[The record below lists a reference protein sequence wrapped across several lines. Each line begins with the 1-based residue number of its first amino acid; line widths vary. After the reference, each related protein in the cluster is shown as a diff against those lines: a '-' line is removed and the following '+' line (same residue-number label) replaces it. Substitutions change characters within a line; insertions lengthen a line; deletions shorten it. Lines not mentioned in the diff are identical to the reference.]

1 MGKKIDYSQTELAQL
16 TDSRDLAYLK
26 ANGARALPDSPT
38 ERGWSAAAIKRQ
50 LFMQPEIL
58 YAWLKKLAE
67 SQLALAQTIDSYLD
81 ALSKG
86 KETPKVYPTLDDAK
100 AAQAS
105 GAIVSGSLVFV
116 AGDDVEVYLVGSDG
130 SLSDIG
136 LPLKETKDRIEAA
149 ESKVSV
155 LETRADGADSGIS
168 ALEARADR
176 AESGISSLEQ
186 ASEAHGEAIDAIEAS
201 SVSFNKRS
209 LDGSVLADG
218 LKTATEGSYSAIYA
232 RRSEQDA
239 EGNPISATYATKKEV
254 ADSISSLEKRTFQVV
269 DELPATG
276 EEGVIYLMAVSSDP
290 EDGYSQ
296 YIYENGAYIGLGT
309 TKIDLSAYATIDL
322 VNLKTK
328 KFIFGPA
335 SLKDVIIA
343 AYEEEEFRD
352 ALGFADATDVG
363 EDGKAT
369 YGKCVILTEE
379 LTRDADGGIIGA
391 EYSVV
396 ANGELYHAVLLENGG
411 SYTVAISNPYVKK
424 DDAVLAKALESIS
437 GVQQGIVGQYL
448 KQTPAVLVG
457 SDYAINLKLRES
469 RNIYDIESAS
479 LPGITGDYVGNLE
492 KANNG
497 FTYDIISEK
506 PVSAAAWVTITL
518 RYADYGLSDGDNI
531 TVSSDFACSN
541 PDFTAQLIYNYYNTD
556 TYGSTSGDFATVK
569 SGNRASVSIP
579 IKTNG
584 GAYNSLRLV
593 LSTVYNASYPAGTTL
608 SFNNIQIEKGSTA
621 HPYDEYGTYSKG
633 SVVQYAGKNVLNLP
647 GTSEMGEI
655 TSFAGEADVSSEI
668 ATGGKVCFTQSGGF
682 QRLHT
687 TNVKETTAPAV
698 KGHNLLVVLRASEPW
713 LNNILPEH
721 TTSIYDWNLVLLAGI
736 YSSAS
741 GNYSGNDAYFVIKQA
756 VDVPAGEN
764 TRFYAS
770 FKANFAKA
778 FTMEKAIVIDLT
790 AVGDGNLTV
799 QEAYEK
805 YSASLA
811 TLASGASVANN
822 KRTSPLI
829 KNFGTGLYLTKPE
842 GYSLIISE
850 FSDMPP
856 ALNESVDFDDLTFLA
871 QTKYTASG
879 KVTLQPTT
887 QSIIYMVEKDGGGVI
902 SDGDLTSW
910 QSESQLEYGDYATDI
925 TAYIAPKVL
934 GAFDY
939 LEGETKSIITK
950 VGEGDNV
957 HVGFIPDEG
966 YLGIDYAN
974 STDDLSQS
982 YVAYRTIDLAT
993 QVANNTDEI
1002 EEIKS
1007 DLGVKDGEV
1016 TSEKIA
1022 DGAVTLSKLGSD
1034 AKDYIDTKVSFLKLD
1049 DDGILPQANI
1059 PRFNSTSEIPSDS
1072 ATFKGKFG
1080 TGSFNLVNGLTL
1092 DCFIV
1097 IGRTVNVGKLHGESD
1112 GNIYITDL
1120 VPLASGAIVSMQTS
1134 DQSGTH
1140 YDNYQVLENTTE
1152 TYLSKIW
1159 DMIYPMNCR
1168 FKIYV
1173 GGKAMTCQNM
1183 RLVDVSFKPDYAET
1197 ETAYALTIKNC
1208 RDMSVYCDEKGTN
1221 GYCQYNGYGLN
1232 SNMVPFPVLAIKGW
1246 ERPLPNGKKASQMLM
1261 NARIGNTAATSE
1273 IVFPM
1278 LQYEKWILSLQ
1289 EEPRDDQASNYAYTS
1304 DLFAYSEDV
1313 ENARVVQGDGKTGL
1327 LRFNPIFD
1335 IAPTGTVRLDG
1346 YAYYDPYTP
1355 PAEETAMA
1363 KARAMSVQADPIAPN
1378 VPENAIGVFSV
1389 DEHGNTINAMTGEVV
1404 A

>member
-1 MGKKIDYSQTELAQL
+1 MGKKIDYSETESAQL

-116 AGDDVEVYLVGSDG
+116 AGDDVAAYVVGSDG

-136 LPLKETKDRIEAA
+136 LPLKETKSRIEAA

-155 LETRADGADSGIS
+155 LETRADEADSGIS

-186 ASEAHGEAIDAIEAS
+186 ASEAHGQAIDAIEAS

-218 LKTATEGSYSAIYA
+218 LKTATEGSYTAIYA

-239 EGNPISATYATKKEV
+239 EGNQISATYATKKEV
-254 ADSISSLEKRTFQVV
+254 ADSISNLEKRTFQVV

-276 EEGVIYLMAVSSDP
+276 TEGVIYLIAVSSDP

-309 TKIDLSAYATIDL
+309 TRIDLSAYATIDL

-343 AYEEEEFRD
+343 AYEEEGFRD
-352 ALGFADATDVG
+352 ALGFADTTDVG

-379 LTRDADGGIIGA
+379 LTRDAEGSIIGA

-411 SYTVAISNPYVKK
+411 NYTIAISNPYVRK

-469 RNIYDIESAS
+469 RNLLNFDKKSATQNGVEWTLS
-479 LPGITGDYVGNLE
+479 GTTLTIDGTNSTGLNSAIISNPFHLEPGTYTFSMTYVSGEYIDSTQPDPGCYNRILTADLSKTLASIGFYSANYKPPVAKQLVVTEGGDYV
-492 KANNG
+492 
-497 FTYDIISEK
+497 FS
-506 PVSAAAWVTITL
+506 PVTNSSAK
-518 RYADYGLSDGDNI
+518 N
-531 TVSSDFACSN
+531 
-541 PDFTAQLIYNYYNTD
+541 LIYH
-556 TYGSTSGDFATVK
+556 
-569 SGNRASVSIP
+569 
-579 IKTNG
+579 
-584 GAYNSLRLV
+584 
-593 LSTVYNASYPAGTTL
+593 
-608 SFNNIQIEKGSTA
+608 IQLERGSTA

-647 GTSEMGEI
+647 GTSEMGE
-655 TSFAGEADVSSEI
+655 TSSIAGKADVPYAVVSYGAAGDRIQVSKDGSFVNGFSASNAKMMAIRKGHKYFAWLKGEI
-668 ATGGKVCFTQSGGF
+668 ASPSTMPPYFTFWLGPNGVSPNIGYFRESDLGNGVHASIISPNASVEEVS
-682 QRLHT
+682 LAL
-687 TNVKETTAPAV
+687 VASD
-698 KGHNLLVVLRASEPW
+698 NLGRVSF
-713 LNNILPEH
+713 
-721 TTSIYDWNLVLLAGI
+721 TDG
-736 YSSAS
+736 
-741 GNYSGNDAYFVIKQA
+741 DVIKQMGA
-756 VDVPAGEN
+756 
-764 TRFYAS
+764 
-770 FKANFAKA
+770 
-778 FTMEKAIVIDLT
+778 IDLT
-790 AVGDGNLTV
+790 ANGDGNLTV

-805 YSASLA
+805 YSASLD
-811 TLASGASVANN
+811 TLASGASIANS

-856 ALNESVDFDDLTFLA
+856 ALNQSVDFDGLTFLA
-871 QTKYTASG
+871 QTKYSSSG

-887 QSIIYMVEKDGGGVI
+887 QSIIYMVEKDDGTAI
-902 SDGDLTSW
+902 SDGDLALW

-934 GAFDY
+934 DTFNY
-939 LEGETKSIITK
+939 LEGDAKSIITK

-993 QVANNTDEI
+993 QVANKTDEI
-1002 EEIKS
+1002 EGLKS

-1022 DGAVTLSKLGSD
+1022 DGAVALSKLGSD
-1034 AKDYIDTKVSFLKLD
+1034 AKEYIEERARFINVSGDLVKQSFIPEYYNISDPTVIAYDAAISKFGWGKYEFTGEQYCFVFKNNQLMLAKATSDGSTVTIGDFQELHTGDEVCSGNLLYKAKYSYLLSGYEYNMWDVFKPISCRFPFEPIFTNNVTYLNKVSECDILLKGSGTSRGGIALGDCKNINISLD
-1049 DDGILPQANI
+1049 
-1059 PRFNSTSEIPSDS
+1059 TSEWNARNDNNYMTFSLSGYGANQSAFLDLIKTSKNGQTIVCNPSIAGFGDY
-1072 ATFKGKFG
+1072 KGDNNYCPSVNTWSDVVNMAGSDRNEYPGTYTMVWLNFG
-1080 TGSFNLVNGLTL
+1080 SYDASDHNWHLYKDGVLTKSMKLNWRFDVGNNGT
-1092 DCFIV
+1092 
-1097 IGRTVNVGKLHGESD
+1097 
-1112 GNIYITDL
+1112 
-1120 VPLASGAIVSMQTS
+1120 
-1134 DQSGTH
+1134 
-1140 YDNYQVLENTTE
+1140 
-1152 TYLSKIW
+1152 
-1159 DMIYPMNCR
+1159 
-1168 FKIYV
+1168 
-1173 GGKAMTCQNM
+1173 
-1183 RLVDVSFKPDYAET
+1183 VSFDVVPYFVEP
-1197 ETAYALTIKNC
+1197 TATASIMT
-1208 RDMSVYCDEKGTN
+1208 MSADDRSMEQPKEV
-1221 GYCQYNGYGLN
+1221 
-1232 SNMVPFPVLAIKGW
+1232 
-1246 ERPLPNGKKASQMLM
+1246 
-1261 NARIGNTAATSE
+1261 E
-1273 IVFPM
+1273 I
-1278 LQYEKWILSLQ
+1278 
-1289 EEPRDDQASNYAYTS
+1289 
-1304 DLFAYSEDV
+1304 
-1313 ENARVVQGDGKTGL
+1313 
-1327 LRFNPIFD
+1327 
-1335 IAPTGTVRLDG
+1335 
-1346 YAYYDPYTP
+1346 
-1355 PAEETAMA
+1355 
-1363 KARAMSVQADPIAPN
+1363 N
-1378 VPENAIGVFSV
+1378 VPEGAVGLFSL
-1389 DEHGNTINAMTGEVV
+1389 DEHGNTINAMTGEVIG
-1404 A
+1404 

>member
-1 MGKKIDYSQTELAQL
+1 MGKKIDYSETESAQL

-38 ERGWSAAAIKRQ
+38 ESGWSASAIKRQ

-105 GAIVSGSLVFV
+105 GALVSGSLVFV
-116 AGDDVEVYLVGSDG
+116 AGADVEAYLVGADG

-155 LETRADGADSGIS
+155 LETRADGADSEIS

-186 ASEAHGEAIDAIEAS
+186 ASEAHGEAIDGIKAS
-201 SVSFNKRS
+201 AVSYRKKS
-209 LDGSVLADG
+209 LDGAVLADG

-239 EGNPISATYATKKEV
+239 GGNPISDTYATKQEV

-269 DELPATG
+269 DELPAKG
-276 EEGVIYLMAVSSDP
+276 AEGVIYLIAVSSDP

-335 SLKDVIIA
+335 PLKDVIIA
-343 AYEEEEFRD
+343 AYEDEGFRD
-352 ALGFADATDVG
+352 ALGFADTTDVG
-363 EDGKAT
+363 EDGKAL
-369 YGKCVILTEE
+369 YGKSVIVTEE
-379 LTRDADGGIIGA
+379 LTRDAEGGVIGA

-411 SYTVAISNPYVKK
+411 DYTVAISNPYVKK

-469 RNIYDIESAS
+469 RNLVQLKNIPETTTGGVTYS
-479 LPGITGDYVGNLE
+479 ITDGVV
-492 KANNG
+492 KAEG
-497 FTYDIISEK
+497 ATTS
-506 PVSAAAWVTITL
+506 
-518 RYADYGLSDGDNI
+518 R
-531 TVSSDFACSN
+531 
-541 PDFTAQLIYNYYNTD
+541 FTAYKIAIFDPL
-556 TYGSTSGDFATVK
+556 
-569 SGNRASVSIP
+569 
-579 IKTNG
+579 
-584 GAYNSLRLV
+584 
-593 LSTVYNASYPAGTTL
+593 PAGTYTFSARLKSASNFTGKNYITFSLNMNGNFVVNCSTSIAGDGKVYSETCTASKPFNEL
-608 SFNNIQIEKGSTA
+608 SMTFIGNNTYDQEISDIQIEKGSTA

-647 GTSEMGEI
+647 GTSAMGE
-655 TSFAGEADVSSEI
+655 TSSIAGKADVSSEI
-668 ATGGKVCFTQSGGF
+668 VGDRSNISFTQAGGF
-682 QRLHT
+682 QNANT
-687 TNVKETTAPAV
+687 TDVKETTAPAV
-698 KGHNLLVVLRASEPW
+698 KGHNLLVVLRAGESW
-713 LNNILPEH
+713 LNNILPEN
-721 TTSIYDWNLVLLAGI
+721 TSSIYDWCLTFLSGGGAPA
-736 YSSAS
+736 AS
-741 GNYSGNDAYFVIKQA
+741 GNYSGNDAYFVVKQS

-764 TRFYAS
+764 NRFYAT
-770 FKANFAKA
+770 FKADFAKP

-805 YSASLA
+805 YSPYLD
-811 TLASGASVANN
+811 TLASGASIANN

-829 KNFGTGLYLTKPE
+829 KNFGTDLYLTKPE

-856 ALNESVDFDDLTFLA
+856 ALNQSVDFDSLTFLA
-871 QTKYTASG
+871 QTKYPSSG

-887 QSIIYMVEKDGGGVI
+887 QSIIYMVEKDGDSSI
-902 SDGDLTSW
+902 SDGDLTLW
-910 QSESQLEYGDYATDI
+910 QSSSQLEYGDYATDV
-925 TAYIAPKVL
+925 TSYVAPKVL
-934 GAFDY
+934 DTFDY
-939 LEGETKSIITK
+939 LEGDAKSIITE

-1002 EEIKS
+1002 EGIKS
-1007 DLGVKDGEV
+1007 NLGVKDGEV
-1016 TSEKIA
+1016 TSEKIV
-1022 DGAVTLSKLGSD
+1022 DGAVTLPKLASD
-1034 AKDYIDTKVSFLKLD
+1034 AKDYIDTKVSFIKLD
-1049 DDGILPQANI
+1049 DDGILPQSNI
-1059 PRFNSTSEIPSDS
+1059 PRFWDTSEIPNDS
-1072 ATFKGKFG
+1072 TNLRGKFG
-1080 TGSFNLVNGLTL
+1080 TGNYNLINGLVL
-1092 DCFIV
+1092 DCFLV
-1097 IGRTVNVGKLHGESD
+1097 IGTTVCVAKFHGD
-1112 GNIYITDL
+1112 GENNLTITDIT
-1120 VPLASGAIVSMQTS
+1120 PLASGAIVSMA
-1134 DQSGTH
+1134 DGNAH
-1140 YDNYQVLENTTE
+1140 YKNYQVLNNE
-1152 TYLSKIW
+1152 TSVYISKIW

-1168 FKIYV
+1168 FEFYV
-1173 GGKAMTCQNM
+1173 GGVALVCQSMSN
-1183 RLVDVSFKPDYAET
+1183 VDITYTPDASVSYLDRE
-1197 ETAYALTIKNC
+1197 LSIKNC
-1208 RDMSVYCDEKGTN
+1208 RSMSVYCATKGTN
-1221 GYCQYNGYGLN
+1221 VGIQYNGYGIN
-1232 SNMVPFPVLAIKGW
+1232 SNMLPAQASMAAKGYTRPIPNADLVANTVFVCHLEGVSSPSTEVAFPLL
-1246 ERPLPNGKKASQMLM
+1246 R
-1261 NARIGNTAATSE
+1261 
-1273 IVFPM
+1273 
-1278 LQYEKWILSLQ
+1278 YEKWHLYLYDSPKTDSSKCYQYISNISAYGEDKDTNRLVEGADGAQ
-1289 EEPRDDQASNYAYTS
+1289 GIMQFEPV
-1304 DLFAYSEDV
+1304 FDV
-1313 ENARVVQGDGKTGL
+1313 SPSGL
-1327 LRFNPIFD
+1327 
-1335 IAPTGTVRLDG
+1335 VRLDG
-1346 YAYYDPYTP
+1346 YAYYEPYTE
-1355 PAEETAMA
+1355 PAA
-1363 KARAMSVQADPIAPN
+1363 KANSISPMSAGDGSVEQLKPIDIN
-1378 VPENAIGVFSV
+1378 VPDGMVGLFSV

-1404 A
+1404 GE

>member
-1 MGKKIDYSQTELAQL
+1 MGKKIDYSETESAQL

-86 KETPKVYPTLDDAK
+86 KETPKVYPTLDDAE

-105 GAIVSGSLVFV
+105 GALVSGSLVFV

-136 LPLKETKDRIEAA
+136 LPLKETKSRIEAA

-155 LETRADGADSGIS
+155 LETRADEADSGIS

-186 ASEAHGEAIDAIEAS
+186 ASETHGEAIEAIEAS

-328 KFIFGPA
+328 KFIFGPS

-379 LTRDADGGIIGA
+379 LTRDAEGSVIGA

-411 SYTVAISNPYVKK
+411 SYTVSISNPYVKK

-469 RNIYDIESAS
+469 RNVYDIETAP
-479 LPGITGDYVGNLE
+479 LPAITGSDSIGNLK

-506 PVSAAAWVTITL
+506 PVSSSAWLTIVA
-518 RYADYGLSDGDNI
+518 RYANYGLSDGDYI
-531 TVSSDFACSN
+531 TVSLDFVCSN

-556 TYGSTSGDFATVK
+556 TYVSASGSSITLK
-569 SGNRASVSIP
+569 SGNRSSISIP

-584 GAYNSLRLV
+584 GAYNSFRFY
-593 LSTVYNASYPAGTTL
+593 LSTVYNDSYPAGTTL

-647 GTSEMGEI
+647 GTSAMGE
-655 TSFAGEADVSSEI
+655 TSSIAGKADVSSEI
-668 ATGGKVCFTQSGGF
+668 AGGASNISLTQAGGF
-682 QRLHT
+682 QIANST
-687 TNVKETTAPAV
+687 DVKETTAPAV
-698 KGHNLLVVLRASEPW
+698 KGHNLLVVLRAGEPW

-721 TTSIYDWNLVLLAGI
+721 TSSIYDWSLILLPGYA
-736 YSSAS
+736 SSAS
-741 GNYSGNDAYFVIKQA
+741 GNYSGNDAYFVIKQS

-764 TRFYAS
+764 TRFYAT
-770 FKANFAKA
+770 FKANFAKT

-790 AVGDGNLTV
+790 ANGDGNLTV

-805 YSASLA
+805 YSASLD
-811 TLASGASVANN
+811 TLASGASIANN

-829 KNFGTGLYLTKPE
+829 KNFGTDLYLTKPE

-856 ALNESVDFDDLTFLA
+856 ALNQSVNFDDLTFLA
-871 QTKYTASG
+871 QTKYSSSG

-887 QSIIYMVEKDGGGVI
+887 QSIIYMVEKDGGGSI
-902 SDGDLTSW
+902 SGGDLASW
-910 QSESQLEYGDYATDI
+910 QSSSQLEYGDYATDI

-934 GAFDY
+934 GTFDY
-939 LEGETKSIITK
+939 LEGDAKSIITK

-982 YVAYRTIDLAT
+982 CVAYRTIDLAT

-1022 DGAVTLSKLGSD
+1022 DGAVTLSKIGSD
-1034 AKDYIDTKVSFLKLD
+1034 AKEYIDTKVAFLKLD
-1049 DDGILPQANI
+1049 DDGVLPQSNI
-1059 PRFNSTSEIPSDS
+1059 PKFNDTSEIPNDS
-1072 ATFKGKFG
+1072 TTLAGMFG
-1080 TGSFNLVNGLTL
+1080 TGTYNLINGLVL
-1092 DCFIV
+1092 DCFLFLGTTLCV
-1097 IGRTVNVGKLHGESD
+1097 AKFNGDGE
-1112 GNIYITDL
+1112 NNLTITDIT
-1120 VPLASGAIVSMQTS
+1120 PLENGAIVSMA
-1134 DQSGTH
+1134 DGTQ
-1140 YDNYQVLENTTE
+1140 YKNYQILKNTTDG
-1152 TYLSKIW
+1152 YLEKIW
-1159 DMIYPMNCR
+1159 DIIYPMNCR
-1168 FKIYV
+1168 FPFEL
-1173 GGKAMTCQNM
+1173 AMPSGVSLIQSLSNM
-1183 RLVDVSFKPDYAET
+1183 DLKLKMTSSSAQRFSLYIRNYYNSSISIDTSDYRPTNYAKKT
-1197 ETAYALTIKNC
+1197 FQLLLFDGNYGALTGFNT
-1208 RDMSVYCDEKGTN
+1208 M
-1221 GYCQYNGYGLN
+1221 
-1232 SNMVPFPVLAIKGW
+1232 A
-1246 ERPLPNGKKASQMLM
+1246 ERASQGNDCISKYCIGGNSSTGLGTGIVL
-1261 NARIGNTAATSE
+1261 NVTEYSALNIGNTAEDPAVNYWFVAT
-1273 IVFPM
+1273 
-1278 LQYEKWILSLQ
+1278 
-1289 EEPRDDQASNYAYTS
+1289 DDNVYDEATN
-1304 DLFAYSEDV
+1304 
-1313 ENARVVQGDGKTGL
+1313 K
-1327 LRFNPIFD
+1327 
-1335 IAPTGTVRLDG
+1335 TVR
-1346 YAYYDPYTP
+1346 YDYKFEFSSNGMGSFAVSPVVIEHQEA
-1355 PAEETAMA
+1355 AEPTAM
-1363 KARAMSVQADPIAPN
+1363 AMSVQAEPAVPNAPKGA
-1378 VPENAIGVFSV
+1378 VGIFSV
-1389 DEHGNTINAMTGEVV
+1389 DEHGNTINAMTGEVIG
-1404 A
+1404 

>member
-1 MGKKIDYSQTELAQL
+1 MGKKIDYSETESAQL

-86 KETPKVYPTLDDAK
+86 KETPKVYPTLDDAE

-105 GAIVSGSLVFV
+105 GALVSGSLVFV

-136 LPLKETKDRIEAA
+136 LPLKETKSRIEAA

-155 LETRADGADSGIS
+155 LETRADEADSGIS

-186 ASEAHGEAIDAIEAS
+186 ASETHGEAIEAIEAS

-335 SLKDVIIA
+335 LLKDVIIA

-363 EDGKAT
+363 EGGKAT

-379 LTRDADGGIIGA
+379 LTRNAEGSIIGA

-411 SYTVAISNPYVKK
+411 SHTVAISNPYVRK

-437 GVQQGIVGQYL
+437 GVQQGVVGQYL

-469 RNIYDIESAS
+469 RNLLKLPDIPETTTN
-479 LPGITGDYVGNLE
+479 GITYSITNGTIKISGTPTSGKTVELTIATLSTPIPAGDITLSYTQKNQSNIGAKENYFMMTLRSPSGNFVTNIGNDGSNFPAGARATSTRATKNEVGIVYFPCLD
-492 KANNG
+492 G
-497 FTYDIISEK
+497 YTYDQEIS
-506 PVSAAAWVTITL
+506 
-518 RYADYGLSDGDNI
+518 D
-531 TVSSDFACSN
+531 
-541 PDFTAQLIYNYYNTD
+541 
-556 TYGSTSGDFATVK
+556 
-569 SGNRASVSIP
+569 
-579 IKTNG
+579 
-584 GAYNSLRLV
+584 
-593 LSTVYNASYPAGTTL
+593 
-608 SFNNIQIEKGSTA
+608 IQIEKGSIA

-647 GTSEMGEI
+647 GTSEMGE
-655 TSFAGEADVSSEI
+655 TSSIAGKANVPYVVVSYGSLGDRIQVSKDGSFVNGYSVSNAKMMAIRKGHRYFAWMKGEI
-668 ATGGKVCFTQSGGF
+668 ASPSTMPPYFTFWLGPNGVSPELGYFKESDLGNGVHASIISPNANVDEVS
-682 QRLHT
+682 LALVASHT
-687 TNVKETTAPAV
+687 LGRVSFTD
-698 KGHNLLVVLRASEPW
+698 G
-713 LNNILPEH
+713 
-721 TTSIYDWNLVLLAGI
+721 D
-736 YSSAS
+736 
-741 GNYSGNDAYFVIKQA
+741 VIEQMGA
-756 VDVPAGEN
+756 
-764 TRFYAS
+764 
-770 FKANFAKA
+770 
-778 FTMEKAIVIDLT
+778 IDLT
-790 AVGDGNLTV
+790 ANGDGNLTV

-805 YSASLA
+805 YAPYLD
-811 TLASGASVANN
+811 TLASGASIANN

-871 QTKYTASG
+871 QTKYSSSG

-902 SDGDLTSW
+902 SDGDLTLW
-910 QSESQLEYGDYATDI
+910 QSSSQLEYGDYATDI

-934 GAFDY
+934 GTFDY
-939 LEGETKSIITK
+939 LEGDAKSIITK

-957 HVGFIPDEG
+957 HVGFIPDKG

-1007 DLGVKDGEV
+1007 GLGVKDGEV

-1022 DGAVTLSKLGSD
+1022 DGAVALSKLASETKEYIEERARFLSLGD
-1034 AKDYIDTKVSFLKLD
+1034 ARFIKQSVVPKLRSYELS
-1049 DDGILPQANI
+1049 IA
-1059 PRFNSTSEIPSDS
+1059 PS
-1072 ATFKGKFG
+1072 ALKGKFG
-1080 TGSFNLVNGLTL
+1080 LGSYVPQGTEQCLIYYGDDPSPMTL
-1092 DCFIV
+1092 A
-1097 IGRTVNVGKLHGESD
+1097 TVSLGED
-1112 GNIYITDL
+1112 GNWVVKPSQT
-1120 VPLASGAIVSMQTS
+1120 LASGTEVSCGDLLYKVTQGICKAGVFQTNIWDCVKPIS
-1134 DQSGTH
+1134 CRFPLQPLFTNNSVVLRKIRECDIILKGSGTSRGGITLG
-1140 YDNYQVLENTTE
+1140 DVKNANINLDTSEMNGVNEQNY
-1152 TYLSKIW
+1152 
-1159 DMIYPMNCR
+1159 
-1168 FKIYV
+1168 
-1173 GGKAMTCQNM
+1173 MT
-1183 RLVDVSFKPDYAET
+1183 F
-1197 ETAYALTIKNC
+1197 
-1208 RDMSVYCDEKGTN
+1208 GF
-1221 GYCQYNGYGLN
+1221 NGYGVNRTAFFDLIK
-1232 SNMVPFPVLAIKGW
+1232 SNKNGQTAVCNPTLAGYG
-1246 ERPLPNGKKASQMLM
+1246 E
-1261 NARIGNTAATSE
+1261 
-1273 IVFPM
+1273 
-1278 LQYEKWILSLQ
+1278 
-1289 EEPRDDQASNYAYTS
+1289 YTS
-1304 DLFAYSEDV
+1304 DHNYCPSLNTWSDTVSINDSALSSDYTGIYSGVWLNYGSYDTSDHNWHMYKEGV
-1313 ENARVVQGDGKTGL
+1313 LTKSLKLNW
-1327 LRFNPIFD
+1327 RFNVD
-1335 IAPTGTVRLDG
+1335 NNGTVSFDVV
-1346 YAYYDPYTP
+1346 PYFVEPTATASVMTMSIGDS
-1355 PAEETAMA
+1355 PAEPVGI
-1363 KARAMSVQADPIAPN
+1363 S
-1378 VPENAIGVFSV
+1378 VPEGAVGIFSV
-1389 DEHGNTINAMTGEVV
+1389 DGDGNTINAMTGEVV
-1404 A
+1404 G